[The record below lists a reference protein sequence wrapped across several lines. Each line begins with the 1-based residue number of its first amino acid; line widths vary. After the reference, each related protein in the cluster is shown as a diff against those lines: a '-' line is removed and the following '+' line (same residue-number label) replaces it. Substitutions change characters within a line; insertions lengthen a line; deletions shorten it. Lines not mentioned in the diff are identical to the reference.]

1 MALQFG
7 DTASFS
13 VQMEGPFSG
22 GGTSA
27 KVSEILA
34 PVGNWKG
41 AVSPFS
47 QEVAVDGVS
56 RSSKVDISLTQDQL
70 QQLSDRNIVFMTG
83 NDGGIVTLYA
93 IGDKPHIDLTFQATL
108 TEVIA

>member
-13 VQMEGPFSG
+13 VQMEGPFG
-22 GGTSA
+22 GSRTSA
-27 KVSEILA
+27 KVANILA
-34 PVGNWKG
+34 PAADWKG

-47 QEVAVDGVS
+47 QEVQVAGVS
-56 RSSKVDISLTQDQL
+56 INSKVDISLSQDQML
-70 QQLSDRNIVFMTG
+70 ELIDRNIVFVAA

-93 IGDKPHIDLTFQATL
+93 MGDKPHIDLTFQATL
-108 TEVIA
+108 MEVIA